1 MQSESRALGC
11 GAGGSMQRTIAH
23 PWIWHCPTAPE
34 PQYAVMRWK
43 GGSLYAGPVES
54 AIAFPPELVDGSSM
68 LVCSRAEAMRHAM
81 MSKVSS

>member
-1 MQSESRALGC
+1 
-11 GAGGSMQRTIAH
+11 MQRTIAH

-54 AIAFPPELVDGSSM
+54 AIAFTPELVEGSSL
-68 LVCSRAEAMRHAM
+68 LVCSRAEAMRHAVLG
-81 MSKVSS
+81 KVQA